1 MKETDMKRWLTA
13 EEWKRY
19 QRLIILPGDPELPH
33 NAFDIISIHL
43 KYLWDLESLAELRC
57 KLLIIDAIS
66 LNELL
71 RLSPD
76 DYAQHAHREIRKTI
90 EPLIAGFP
98 REVK

>member
-1 MKETDMKRWLTA
+1 MKETDLKRWLSP
-13 EEWKRY
+13 EEWEDY
-19 QRLIILPGDPELPH
+19 QYASDPDVYQDEHSDRARLKLH
-33 NAFDIISIHL
+33 
-43 KYLWDLESLAELRC
+43 LESLAELRC

-98 REVK
+98 REIKEADDAE